1 MVRNTNSSSINS
13 SAVLVCTKMHLV
25 NFWRSSLSFREG
37 LGKEATEQ
45 VGKKTGE
52 FIGNNSEHR
61 ANNDSLASA
70 PGAQWDMQMGT
81 IAEARLKEL
90 TSAMPVLF
98 TRAVPV
104 DRQETKN
111 TYECPVYKTKAR
123 GPNYVWTFRLKSKE
137 KVAKWVL
144 AGVALLLEA

>member
-1 MVRNTNSSSINS
+1 
-13 SAVLVCTKMHLV
+13 
-25 NFWRSSLSFREG
+25 
-37 LGKEATEQ
+37 
-45 VGKKTGE
+45 
-52 FIGNNSEHR
+52 
-61 ANNDSLASA
+61 
-70 PGAQWDMQMGT
+70 
-81 IAEARLKEL
+81 
-90 TSAMPVLF
+90 MPVLF